1 MWITKGV
8 EKGGSFMAQTCVF
21 DWGDSTTKP
30 SYFGFKP
37 ENGLVKYKR
46 SYRVSLEKGQD
57 GWIVAKCLDVKGAI
71 SQGKNEEEALRNI
84 AEAISLIL
92 EDTYGDKVPE
102 FVLIREA
109 KW

>member
-1 MWITKGV
+1 
-8 EKGGSFMAQTCVF
+8 MAQTCVF
-21 DWGDSTTKP
+21 EWGGSTTKP
-30 SYFGFKP
+30 SYFGLKP
-37 ENGLVKYKR
+37 ESGLVKYKR

-71 SQGKNEEEALRNI
+71 SQGKNQEEALRNI

-92 EDTYGDKVPE
+92 EDTYGDKAPE